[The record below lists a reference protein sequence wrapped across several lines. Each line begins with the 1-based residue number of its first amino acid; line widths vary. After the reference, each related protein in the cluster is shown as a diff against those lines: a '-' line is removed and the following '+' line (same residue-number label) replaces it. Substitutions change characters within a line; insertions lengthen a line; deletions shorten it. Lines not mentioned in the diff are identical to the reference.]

1 MAGFLHGNP
10 TAHKGRR
17 PRGSNASPA
26 TPDNRVWQ
34 TDMGNGFIRE
44 DVGAPPARSPNE
56 TQPISMGTLG
66 SPKAPPPV
74 LEAIPDQAPLP
85 VRTNT
90 QPRSTNWRREFGL
103 GK

>member
-1 MAGFLHGNP
+1 MAGFRHHNP
-10 TAHKGRR
+10 VAHKGRR
-17 PRGSNASPA
+17 PKGSNTNPA

-44 DVGAPPARSPNE
+44 DVGAPPARTPSE
-56 TQPISMGTLG
+56 TQPVSMGTL
-66 SPKAPPPV
+66 SAPEAPPPV
-74 LEAIPDQAPLP
+74 AVTIPDPAPLP

-90 QPRSTNWRREFGL
+90 QPRTANWQREFGL

>member
-1 MAGFLHGNP
+1 MAGFFHANP
-10 TAHKGRR
+10 TAHKRR
-17 PRGSNASPA
+17 PTKRSNASPA
-26 TPDNRVWQ
+26 VPDNRVWQ

-66 SPKAPPPV
+66 SPEAPPPV
-74 LEAIPDQAPLP
+74 PEAIPDPLP
-85 VRTNT
+85 LSIRTNT
-90 QPRSTNWRREFGL
+90 TPRPANWQREFGL